1 MMAVKSRR
9 RAKNVFDSSS
19 SSFSRSSHCSK
30 VAVALCCAGVL
41 FNSKNGAVLRLVSAV
56 PPGGGGPGSGG
67 SGGGSASCVNPT
79 IVLTSGPVAADLR
92 NDNGCSTKAGVE
104 DYYGKSYTHEN
115 TGNVVANNSHIYNS
129 FEAGFSSSQDNVI
142 SGWGCSTPSDLYD
155 TAGGLDIGIAE
166 SKVRKLCYASGRY
179 SFPNIN
185 ATNEFVGILG
195 PCGGHTDYHF
205 HGRYHCLY
213 SQSGAHSTSVGDVGP
228 YKMYGKWEDYT
239 NAKLPLLDACG
250 AHFGTNPDSPS
261 TAVYHYHAQDR
272 GPYGVGCYG
281 PNLDQSLVTVAQ
293 CRALYPTTCD
303 DNQAETFTDYPQ
315 PDGTKKTF
323 AYDRDCPCFDANGL
337 NTGTIT
343 ERPAIAQYALSPPVI
358 SYDNST
364 WTCGDGVSCMQT
376 VEETILFATATA
388 SNSPPPTPPPSPP
401 PSSPPSPPP
410 TTTGSSSSSAGFR
423 TLSTLAATLL
433 ASYGFAF

>member
-1 MMAVKSRR
+1 MAVKSRR
-9 RAKNVFDSSS
+9 RAKNVFDSSSSS

-56 PPGGGGPGSGG
+56 PPGGSGPGSGG

-79 IVLTSGPVAADLR
+79 IDLTSGPVAADLR

-293 CRALYPTTCD
+293 CRALYSECGD
-303 DNQAETFTDYPQ
+303 GSETFTDYPQ

-337 NTGTIT
+337 NTGTIV

-358 SYDNST
+358 SFDNST

-376 VEETILFATATA
+376 VEETIQYASTATTGTT
-388 SNSPPPTPPPSPP
+388 N
-401 PSSPPSPPP
+401 
-410 TTTGSSSSSAGFR
+410 TTTTTSSSAGFC
-423 TLSTLAATLL
+423 TFSTLAATIL
-433 ASYGFAF
+433 AAFSIASL

>member
-1 MMAVKSRR
+1 MAVKSRR

-41 FNSKNGAVLRLVSAV
+41 FNSKNGAVLRLVSAYG
-56 PPGGGGPGSGG
+56 PGGGSSGGTSGG
-67 SGGGSASCVNPT
+67 SSTCTNPT
-79 IVLTSGPVAADLR
+79 VTTFPTKASLR
-92 NDNGCSTKAGVE
+92 QDNGCTTKAGVE
-104 DYYGKSYTHEN
+104 EYYGKTYTHEI
-115 TGNVVANNSHIYNS
+115 TGSAVPTNAHIYNS
-129 FEAGFSSSQDNVI
+129 FEAGFSSSQDGVI
-142 SGWGCSTPSDLYD
+142 SGWGCSDPSKLYD
-155 TAGGLDIGIAE
+155 SAGGLDLGLAE
-166 SKVRKLCYASGRY
+166 SKVRKECYDSGRY

-185 ATNEFVGILG
+185 ATSNVYTGAVG
-195 PCGGHTDYHF
+195 PCGGHTGDYHF

-213 SQSGAHSTSVGDVGP
+213 SQSGTHSTSVGDVGP

-250 AHFGTNPDSPS
+250 AHFGTNPDSTS
-261 TAVYHYHAQDR
+261 TVVYHYHVQDR
-272 GPYGVGCYG
+272 APYGVGCYG
-281 PNLDQSLVTVAQ
+281 PSADGATGATGLVTVAQ
-293 CRALYPTTCD
+293 CRALYSECGD
-303 DNQAETFTDYPQ
+303 GSETFTDYPQ

-337 NTGTIT
+337 NVGTIT
-343 ERPAIAQYALSPPVI
+343 ERPAIAQYPTI
-358 SYDNST
+358 SFDNST